1 MAASISDGIQFLNR
15 VVWGFPALILIL
27 GVGLLY
33 TIRTRFLQGRY
44 LGWSLRAVGQTLR
57 RPADSG
63 VSPFQAVCTALAATV
78 GTGNIAGVAG
88 AIALGGPGAV
98 FWMWVSAF
106 LGMILKYAEV
116 VLAVRYRQPSS
127 DGTYLGGPMYYIR
140 SGLHPRWRFL
150 AVIYSVFG
158 LVAAF
163 GIGNA
168 TQVSTAIVSINE
180 ALPFFGLTAS
190 TMSNWFFGLLMGLLV
205 ALVVLGGAKRIS
217 SVAEYLIPVVCLG
230 YIALSLGALLHNRSA
245 LPRAIAD
252 IFTGAF
258 SPRACTSGVVG
269 SAFIALR
276 IGVSRGIFTNEAG
289 MGTASIAHANANVTH
304 PAQQGLFGLFEVFA
318 DTIVICTMTAL
329 VILTA
334 PVTIPY
340 GTSAGAELTA
350 AAFMTVYGPWVCVF
364 LAISMVLL
372 AFATILGWG
381 LYGIRCAEF
390 LFGSKIRKPFSL
402 IHALVTALGAVLAPA
417 LLWELAE
424 VMNGLM
430 AIPNLIALLALSPEV
445 LRLTANYFPTK
456 RLNDKKG

>member
-1 MAASISDGIQFLNR
+1 MAASISGGIALLNR
-15 VVWGFPALILIL
+15 VVWGFPALVLIL
-27 GVGLLY
+27 GVGLMY
-33 TIRTRFLQGRY
+33 TVRTRLLQGRY
-44 LGWSLRAVGQTLR
+44 LGRSLRAVGQTLR
-57 RPADSG
+57 RPAQTG

-116 VLAVRYRQPSS
+116 VLAVRYRQPSP

-140 SGLHPRWRFL
+140 AGLPAKWKFL
-150 AVIYSVFG
+150 ALLYSVFG

-163 GIGNA
+163 GVGNA

-190 TMSNWFFGLLMGLLV
+190 SSGNWLCGLLMGLLV

-217 SVAEYLIPVVCLG
+217 AVAEYLIPVVCLG
-230 YIALSLGALLHNRSA
+230 YIGLSLGALLQNRSA
-245 LPRAIAD
+245 LPQAIAH
-252 IFTGAF
+252 IFAGAF
-258 SPRACTSGVVG
+258 SPRACTGGMIG

-276 IGVSRGIFTNEAG
+276 VGVSRGIFTNEAG
-289 MGTASIAHANANVTH
+289 MGTASIAHANANVHH

-334 PVTIPY
+334 PITIPY
-340 GTSAGAELTA
+340 GTAAGAELTVR
-350 AAFMTVYGPWVCVF
+350 AFTTVYGPWVCVF
-364 LAISMVLL
+364 LAIAMVLL

-381 LYGIRCAEF
+381 LYGSRCAEF
-390 LFGSKIRKPFSL
+390 LFGSKVRKPFSL
-402 IHALVTALGAVLAPA
+402 LHAVVTVLGAVVAPA

-424 VMNGLM
+424 AMNGLM
-430 AIPNLIALLALSPEV
+430 AIPNLVALLALSPEV
-445 LRLTANYFPTK
+445 LRLTANYFSHQKT
-456 RLNDKKG
+456 